1 MMRAAAGYITGWLI
15 RHSAITEEDRSLY
28 EYAICSLIL
37 TISPLIIVITGG
49 CIMALVKESIL
60 FILPFMVIRKY
71 SGGLHLKHA
80 WACLLSSCI
89 VLCLCIYVTA
99 RIPCNGIVSL
109 LMLAAVISLGIFS
122 PVDSEN
128 RQLDSQE
135 KKKYKKITIWIA
147 MAFFSIYVLLLLL
160 RLDYYAK
167 WIAAGLI
174 LPAISQ
180 IPVALKRISGKY
192 RERN

>member
-1 MMRAAAGYITGWLI
+1 MQSDLNNITTDHRDNWRLYHGTGEGKHPLYP
-15 RHSAITEEDRSLY
+15 AFYGDTEIQRRTS
-28 EYAICSLIL
+28 S
-37 TISPLIIVITGG
+37 
-49 CIMALVKESIL
+49 
-60 FILPFMVIRKY
+60 
-71 SGGLHLKHA
+71 A

-109 LMLAAVISLGIFS
+109 LMLAAVISLGICS

-128 RQLDSQE
+128 RQLDPQE

-147 MAFFSIYVLLLLL
+147 MAFFAIYVLLLLL

>member
-15 RHSAITEEDRSLY
+15 RHRAIEEKDRSLY

-49 CIMALVKESIL
+49 CIMGLVKESIL

-80 WACLLSSCI
+80 WTCLVCSCI
-89 VLCLCIYVTA
+89 VLCLCIYVTS
-99 RIPCNGIVSL
+99 RIPCSSILSL
-109 LMLAAVISLGIFS
+109 LMLTAVIGLGICS

-128 RQLDSQE
+128 RQLDSRE
-135 KKKYKKITIWIA
+135 KIKYKKITIWIA
-147 MAFFSIYVLLLLL
+147 MAFGGIYGLLLLL
-160 RLDYYAK
+160 QLDYYAK

-174 LPAISQ
+174 LPAVSQ
-180 IPVALKRISGKY
+180 LPVAIKRIAGKDK
-192 RERN
+192 ERS

>member
-1 MMRAAAGYITGWLI
+1 
-15 RHSAITEEDRSLY
+15 
-28 EYAICSLIL
+28 
-37 TISPLIIVITGG
+37 
-49 CIMALVKESIL
+49 MALVKESIL

-128 RQLDSQE
+128 RQLDPQE

-147 MAFFSIYVLLLLL
+147 MAFFAIYVLLLLL

-174 LPAISQ
+174 LPAVSQ

>member
-37 TISPLIIVITGG
+37 TISPLIIVIN
-49 CIMALVKESIL
+49 
-60 FILPFMVIRKY
+60 

-80 WACLLSSCI
+80 WTCLLCSCI

-109 LMLAAVISLGIFS
+109 LMLAAVISLGICS

-128 RQLDSQE
+128 RQLDPQE

-147 MAFFSIYVLLLLL
+147 MAFFAIYVLLLLF
-160 RLDYYAK
+160 RMDYYAK

-174 LPAISQ
+174 LPAVSQ